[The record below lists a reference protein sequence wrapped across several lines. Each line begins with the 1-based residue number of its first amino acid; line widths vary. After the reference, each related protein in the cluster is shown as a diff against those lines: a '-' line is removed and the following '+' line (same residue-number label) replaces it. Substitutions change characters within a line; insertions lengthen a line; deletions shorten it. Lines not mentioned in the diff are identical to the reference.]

1 MYLLLTFVDGF
12 HTSASDPELQKK
24 YGHTR
29 NVIDIAPP
37 PTFSSLTPPEG
48 APNQYN
54 MYSSQY
60 VPNGGPASSGS
71 APPAYN
77 RYVAYDP
84 YAPSQQQ
91 QSSVQQNGQQQP
103 LGQHQPQQQPPKQ
116 TPSIAVLGFS
126 MPSMSFARSS
136 SYGLPI
142 AQSQSKSFPSTSS
155 HTQASEFP
163 YSQGHE
169 VSGSKH
175 LSENGGSALQ
185 MNHSAFD
192 PIADS
197 DVEIL
202 DSHSSSVL

>member
-1 MYLLLTFVDGF
+1 MLLIYLLLTFVDGF

-37 PTFSSLTPPEG
+37 PTFSSLSSPEG

-60 VPNGGPASSGS
+60 VQNGGPGSSGT

-84 YAPSQQQ
+84 YAPPQQQ
-91 QSSVQQNGQQQP
+91 QPSMQQYGQQQP
-103 LGQHQPQQQPPKQ
+103 LQQQQ
-116 TPSIAVLGFS
+116 TSSIGVLGFS
-126 MPSMSFARSS
+126 LPSMSFARSS
-136 SYGLPI
+136 SYGLPT

-169 VSGSKH
+169 GNGSKH
-175 LSENGGSALQ
+175 LNQNGGPALQ
-185 MNHSAFD
+185 MNHGVFD
-192 PIADS
+192 PIADD
-197 DVEIL
+197 DVEIV